1 MVKSVESRFLI
12 LISTA
17 LLVVVAPLFALFL
30 VLSSEQYA
38 KTRDQRIEVLIDAN
52 SQALARPLWDF
63 DADAIDQAAAT
74 MVSDPLIMSVRI
86 HDTSSL
92 LDITHGKPSIKRLE
106 GLESTRREINY
117 KSVNGPRTVGWINV
131 YYEPVGLFSAFD
143 TFSIAL
149 SLIFLIAIFIVG
161 GTAVIANRLMITR
174 PLSKLSEAIDAT
186 REMGSRQ
193 RVEWVSGDEIGRLAR
208 SFNEMQL
215 QLEREELELKS
226 AHDTTTEVYNRTPAM
241 LFSTDS
247 REQITAVSDYWLIA
261 TGFAR
266 EDIIGQFFPDLL
278 NEADRALFSARFSDQ
293 SGECTGKPG
302 DITARFTCADGHTMD
317 VLIAGAVLPAT
328 SRRPITSLN
337 VMMDVSELRQSEQ
350 RNRQQAITD
359 HLTGLLNRQ
368 GFEITLADAIEVAD
382 SEKAELACL
391 FIDLDRFKTINDTL
405 GHAAGDAVLCQF
417 VDRLHGLL
425 SGGAIAA
432 RLGGDEFAILIG
444 SADAGARG
452 ETLAARVVNLFEA
465 PFPVDGQDV
474 RLSASVGL
482 AIYPHHASS
491 AAELLQNADMAMY
504 TRKRTGKNGADVF
517 DPSMLDDT
525 RLKAE
530 IESNIEQALK
540 EDWFDVHFQPIL
552 ELKTGRILGFEAL
565 LRLIRPDR
573 VSFSPAEIV
582 RVAEETG
589 SINRIGNLVLEKAL
603 AHLSALSQRAGLE
616 ECYVAVN
623 FSALQFDTALSARI
637 AAALAKYNIQPRRLV
652 VEITEALLMEDD
664 PRVRGTLEEISGFGC
679 AIALD
684 DFGTGFSSLNYL
696 NRFPVNIVKVDQSF
710 VRAMED
716 ASPEVASKS
725 RALIEGIAAISE
737 KMNCKVIAEGIETES
752 QKRFMMETGIEAGQG
767 YFFRRPT
774 AVADLLL
781 DYGVQDGTGV
791 NHDDRRRKA

>member
-63 DADAIDQAAAT
+63 DADAIEQAAAT
-74 MVSDPLIMSVRI
+74 LVSDPLIMSVKI

-92 LDITHGKPSIKRLE
+92 LDITHGKPGIKRLE
-106 GLESTRREINY
+106 GFESARREIVY
-117 KSVNGPRTVGWINV
+117 KSVSGPRTVGWIDI
-131 YYEPVGLFSAFD
+131 YFEPAGLFSAFD
-143 TFSIAL
+143 AFSIAL
-149 SLIFLIAIFIVG
+149 SLIFLIAILIVG

-186 REMGSRQ
+186 RRMGSRQ
-193 RVEWVSGDEIGRLAR
+193 RVAWVSGDEIGRLAR
-208 SFNEMQL
+208 SFNEMQH

-226 AHDTTTEVYNRTPAM
+226 AHETTTEVYNRTPAM
-241 LFSTDS
+241 LFSTDAS
-247 REQITAVSDYWLIA
+247 ERITAVSDYWLIA

-266 EDIIGQFFPDLL
+266 EEVIGKLFPDLL
-278 NEADRALFSARFSDQ
+278 QEADRALFRARCAD
-293 SGECTGKPG
+293 SGGERTGKPG
-302 DITARFTCADGHTMD
+302 DITARFVCADGHTMD
-317 VLIAGAVLPAT
+317 VLIAGTVLPTT
-328 SRRPITSLN
+328 SRRPATSLN

-368 GFEITLADAIEVAD
+368 GFEITLADAIQSAD
-382 SEKAELACL
+382 REEAELACL

-444 SADAGARG
+444 SADAGERA
-452 ETLAARVVNLFEA
+452 EILATRVVSLFDT
-465 PFPVDGQDV
+465 PFLVDGQDV

-482 AIYPHHASS
+482 AVYPHHAKS

-504 TRKRTGKNGADVF
+504 TRKRTGKNGADIF
-517 DPSMLDDT
+517 DPAMLDDT

-552 ELKTGRILGFEAL
+552 ELKTNRILGFEAL

-573 VSFSPAEIV
+573 QTFSPADIV

-589 SINRIGNLVLEKAL
+589 SIHRIGNLVLEKAL
-603 AHLSALSQRAGLE
+603 AHLSSLSQVAGLE
-616 ECYVAVN
+616 DSYVAVN
-623 FSALQFDTALSARI
+623 FSALQFDTGLSARI
-637 AAALAKYNIQPRRLV
+637 AAALAKFDILPRRLV

-725 RALIEGIAAISE
+725 RALIEGIAAISD
-737 KMNCKVIAEGIETES
+737 KMNCKVIAEGIETAG
-752 QKRFMMETGIEAGQG
+752 QRQFMVETGIEAGQG
-767 YFFRRPT
+767 YFFRTPA
-774 AVADLLL
+774 AVADLLQE
-781 DYGVQDGTGV
+781 YRSHEGTGMIL
-791 NHDDRRRKA
+791 DDWRLKA

>member
-17 LLVVVAPLFALFL
+17 LLIVVVPLFALFL
-30 VLSSEQYA
+30 VLSSEQFA
-38 KTRDQRIEVLIDAN
+38 KTRDQRIDVLIGAN

-63 DADAIDQAAAT
+63 DAEAIEQAVAT
-74 MVSDPLIMSVRI
+74 MVSDPLVMSVRV

-92 LDITHGKPSIKRLE
+92 LDISHGKPGVYHLGE
-106 GLESTRREINY
+106 LESTRREIIY
-117 KSVNGPRTVGWINV
+117 KSVSGLRTVGWIDI
-131 YYEPVGLFSAFD
+131 YFEPAGLFSAFD
-143 TFSIAL
+143 AFSIAL

-161 GTAVIANRLMITR
+161 GTAIIANRLMITR
-174 PLSKLSEAIDAT
+174 PLSKLSQAIDAT
-186 REMGSRQ
+186 RLMGSRQ
-193 RVEWVSGDEIGRLAR
+193 RVEWISGDEIGRLAR
-208 SFNEMQL
+208 SFNDMQL
-215 QLEREELELKS
+215 QLEREEQELKW

-247 REQITAVSDYWLIA
+247 SECITAVSDYWLIA

-266 EDIIGQFFPDLL
+266 EDVIGKPFPNLL
-278 NEADRALFSARFSDQ
+278 EESDRVLYGARFASMNEGRD
-293 SGECTGKPG
+293 GKPG
-302 DITARFTCADGHTMD
+302 DITARFVCADGHTMD

-328 SRRPITSLN
+328 SRRPTTSLN

-368 GFEITLADAIEVAD
+368 GFEITLTDAIEAAD
-382 SEKAELACL
+382 RDRTELACL
-391 FIDLDRFKTINDTL
+391 FIDLDRFKAINDTM
-405 GHAAGDAVLCQF
+405 GHAAGDSVLCQF

-425 SGGAIAA
+425 AGGAIAA

-444 SADAGARG
+444 SADADERAQA
-452 ETLAARVVNLFEA
+452 LATRIVDLFDV
-465 PFPVDGQDV
+465 PFFTDGQDV

-482 AIYPHHASS
+482 AVYPHHATS
-491 AAELLQNADMAMY
+491 AAELLQNSDMAMY
-504 TRKRTGKNGADVF
+504 TRKRSGKNGADIF
-517 DPSMLDDT
+517 DPSMLDDART
-525 RLKAE
+525 KAE

-540 EDWFDVHFQPIL
+540 EDWFDVYFQPIL
-552 ELKTGRILGFEAL
+552 DLRSDRVQGFEAL

-573 VSFSPAEIV
+573 QSFSPADII

-603 AHLSALSQRAGLE
+603 AHLASLSEIDGLE
-616 ECYVAVN
+616 DCYVAVN
-623 FSALQFDTALSARI
+623 FSALQFDVGLSARI
-637 AAALAKYNIQPRRLV
+637 AAALSKYSILPRRLV
-652 VEITEALLMEDD
+652 VEITEAVLMEDD
-664 PRVRGTLEEISGFGC
+664 PRVRGTLEEIAGFGC

-710 VRAMED
+710 VRDMD
-716 ASPEVASKS
+716 DTSQDVASKS
-725 RALIEGIAAISE
+725 RALIEGIAAISI

-752 QKRFMMETGIEAGQG
+752 QKHFMIETGIEAGQG
-767 YFFRRPT
+767 FFFRKPT
-774 AVADLLL
+774 AVADLLQ
-781 DYGVQDGTGV
+781 DYRAHKGTGQD
-791 NHDDRRRKA
+791 HDDRRRKA